1 MNIKNFATFG
11 LFVDGE
17 MINSGSIQRLE
28 NEAVRMIMSGQT
40 EALRISV
47 YGFEDDTVIEATP
60 VLAYRKVKDSI
71 IIANMLLKG
80 ENEDEAAHID

>member
-11 LFVDGE
+11 LFVDGK
-17 MINSGSIQRLE
+17 MVNNGSIQRLE
-28 NEAVRMIMSGQT
+28 NEAVRMIMSGQA

-47 YGFEDDTVIEATP
+47 YGFEGDTVIEATP
-60 VLAYRKVKDSI
+60 VLAYRKVKDNI

-80 ENEDEAAHID
+80 ENEDEAAHVD

>member
-28 NEAVRMIMSGQT
+28 NEAMRMIMSGQA

-47 YGFEDDTVIEATP
+47 YGFEGDTVIEATP
-60 VLAYRKVKDSI
+60 VLAYRKVEDSI
-71 IIANMLLKG
+71 IIANMLLNE
-80 ENEDEAAHID
+80 ENEAAHID